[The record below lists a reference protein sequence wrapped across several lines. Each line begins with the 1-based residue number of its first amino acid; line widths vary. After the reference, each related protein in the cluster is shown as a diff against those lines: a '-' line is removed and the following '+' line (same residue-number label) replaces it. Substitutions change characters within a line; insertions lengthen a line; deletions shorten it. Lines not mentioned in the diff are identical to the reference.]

1 MLITPATSMP
11 ATPVISAIGTGIF
24 ELSASSIEIAK
35 IAIAILNLC
44 GRCSSFG

>member
-1 MLITPATSMP
+1 MP

-24 ELSASSIEIAK
+24 EDSASSIDAAK
-35 IAIAILNLC
+35 IAIATLNLC